1 MRKIITNILN
11 IVLPLL
17 LGGAILYWMYRG
29 FDFERMNDA
38 LLHDVNWG
46 WMLFSLVFGV
56 TAQVF
61 RGLRWKQT
69 LEPLGE
75 YPKTM
80 NCIHAVFISYTTS
93 LVVPRS
99 GEVVRC
105 GVLNRYDGTSFPK
118 AIGTVVTERVIDSL
132 LLIVMTLIVFLLQIK
147 TFIRFFDET
156 GTSLTG
162 WLQTFTTT
170 GYIVTAA
177 CVVITALFLWYVIR
191 KATIFAKLR
200 KIINDIKEGIF
211 SLSKV
216 RNKWLFV
223 FYTLAIWGSY
233 FLHFYI
239 TFFCFPFTA
248 SLGIMTALLAFV
260 VGGFAVIVPT
270 PNGMGSWH
278 FAVKTVLLLC
288 GVQVAADAETFVL
301 IVHAVQT
308 GLLPLLGVYSAICLM
323 MQKPFENNRSN
334 RSYGSYRPNGPYDAN
349 RPPFPFNLNKPQ

>member
-1 MRKIITNILN
+1 
-11 IVLPLL
+11 
-17 LGGAILYWMYRG
+17 MYRE
-29 FDFERMNDA
+29 FDFERVQDA
-38 LLHDVNWG
+38 LLHEVNWW
-46 WMLFSLVFGV
+46 WMGFSLIFGV

-69 LEPLGE
+69 LEPMGE

-105 GVLNRYDGTSFPK
+105 GVLSRYDGTSFPK
-118 AIGTVVTERVIDSL
+118 AVGTVVTERVIDTVL
-132 LLIVMTLIVFLLQIK
+132 LVVMALVVFLLQIDN
-147 TFIRFFDET
+147 FIRFFDET
-156 GTSLTG
+156 GTSFTG

-177 CVVITALFLWYVIR
+177 CLIVTVLFLWYFIR
-191 KATIFAKLR
+191 KATIFAKLK
-200 KIINDIKEGIF
+200 KIINDVKDGIF
-211 SLSKV
+211 SLTKV
-216 RNKWLFV
+216 RNKGLFT

-278 FAVKTVLLLC
+278 FAVKTVLLLA

-301 IVHAVQT
+301 IVHAIQT
-308 GLLPLLGVYSAICLM
+308 GLLPIMGMYSAICLM
-323 MQKPFENNRSN
+323 KQKPFESFNPNKQNKPNKPNKPFGPFWGNRSD
-334 RSYGSYRPNGPYDAN
+334 R
-349 RPPFPFNLNKPQ
+349 PFPFNINQPK

>member
-1 MRKIITNILN
+1 
-11 IVLPLL
+11 
-17 LGGAILYWMYRG
+17 
-29 FDFERMNDA
+29 
-38 LLHDVNWG
+38 
-46 WMLFSLVFGV
+46 
-56 TAQVF
+56 
-61 RGLRWKQT
+61 
-69 LEPLGE
+69 
-75 YPKTM
+75 M

-105 GVLNRYDGTSFPK
+105 GVLSRYDGTSFPK

-177 CVVITALFLWYVIR
+177 CVVVTIAFLWYFIR

-200 KIINDIKEGIF
+200 KIISDIKDGIF

-216 RNKWLFV
+216 RNKGLFI

-239 TFFCFPFTA
+239 TFFCF
-248 SLGIMTALLAFV
+248 
-260 VGGFAVIVPT
+260 
-270 PNGMGSWH
+270 
-278 FAVKTVLLLC
+278 
-288 GVQVAADAETFVL
+288 
-301 IVHAVQT
+301 
-308 GLLPLLGVYSAICLM
+308 
-323 MQKPFENNRSN
+323 
-334 RSYGSYRPNGPYDAN
+334 
-349 RPPFPFNLNKPQ
+349 

>member
-1 MRKIITNILN
+1 MRKYLTNILN
-11 IVLPLL
+11 ILLPLL

-29 FDFERMNDA
+29 FDFERVQDA
-38 LLHDVNWG
+38 LLHEVNWW
-46 WMLFSLVFGV
+46 WMAFSLVFGV
-56 TAQVF
+56 LAQVF

-105 GVLNRYDGTSFPK
+105 GVLSRYDGTSFPK

-177 CVVITALFLWYVIR
+177 CVVVTIAFLWYFIR

-200 KIINDIKEGIF
+200 KIISDIKDGIF

-216 RNKWLFV
+216 RNKGLFI

-239 TFFCFPFTA
+239 TFFCFPFTV
-248 SLGIMTALLAFV
+248 SLGLMTALLAFV
-260 VGGFAVIVPT
+260 VGGFAV
-270 PNGMGSWH
+270 
-278 FAVKTVLLLC
+278 KTVLLLA

-308 GLLPLLGVYSAICLM
+308 GLLPLLGMYSAICLM
-323 MQKPFENNRSN
+323 LQKPYEP
-334 RSYGSYRPNGPYDAN
+334 YRPNMPK
-349 RPPFPFNLNKPQ
+349 RPFPFNINQST

>member
-1 MRKIITNILN
+1 MKPRKILTNILN
-11 IVLPLL
+11 ILLSLL

-29 FDFERMNDA
+29 FDFGRIESA
-38 LLHDVNWG
+38 LLNETNWW
-46 WMLFSLVFGV
+46 WMAFSLVFGV

-61 RGLRWKQT
+61 RGLRWRQT
-69 LEPLGE
+69 LEPMME
-75 YPKTM
+75 YPKKM
-80 NCIHAVFISYTTS
+80 NCIHAVFISYSTS

-105 GVLNRYDGTSFPK
+105 GVLNRYDGTSFAK
-118 AIGTVVTERVIDSL
+118 AVGTVVTERIVDTIL
-132 LLIVMTLIVFLLQIK
+132 LVLMSLIVFLLQIK

-170 GYIVTAA
+170 GYLVTAG
-177 CVVITALFLWYVIR
+177 CVIVTALFLWYAIR
-191 KATIFAKLR
+191 RLTVFAKLR
-200 KIINDIKEGIF
+200 KIVNDIKTGIF

-216 RNKWLFV
+216 QNKPLYV
-223 FYTLAIWGSY
+223 FYTLGIWGSY

-239 TFFCFPFTA
+239 TFFCFEFTS
-248 SLGIMTALLAFV
+248 SLSIMTALLAFV

-288 GVQVAADAETFVL
+288 GVECAADAETYVL
-301 IVHAVQT
+301 IVHAIQT
-308 GLLPLLGVYSAICLM
+308 GLLPMLGTFSAICLM
-323 MQKPFENNRSN
+323 MQKPYEQ
-334 RSYGSYRPNGPYDAN
+334 PKPYQPK
-349 RPPFPFNLNKPQ
+349 RPFNPIGIRRP

>member
-1 MRKIITNILN
+1 MRKYLTNILN
-11 IVLPLL
+11 ILLPLL

-29 FDFERMNDA
+29 FDFERVQDA
-38 LLHDVNWG
+38 LLHEVNWW
-46 WMLFSLVFGV
+46 WMAFSLVFGV
-56 TAQVF
+56 LAQVF

-105 GVLNRYDGTSFPK
+105 GVLSRYDGTSFPK

-177 CVVITALFLWYVIR
+177 CVVVTIAFLWYFIR
-191 KATIFAKLR
+191 KATVFAKLR
-200 KIINDIKEGIF
+200 KIISDIKDGIF

-216 RNKWLFV
+216 RNKGLFI

-239 TFFCFPFTA
+239 TFFCFPFTV
-248 SLGIMTALLAFV
+248 SLGLMTALLAFV

-278 FAVKTVLLLC
+278 FAVKTVLLLA

-308 GLLPLLGVYSAICLM
+308 GLLPLLGMYSAICLM
-323 MQKPFENNRSN
+323 LQKPYEP
-334 RSYGSYRPNGPYDAN
+334 YRPNMQK
-349 RPPFPFNLNKPQ
+349 RPFPFNINQST

>member
-1 MRKIITNILN
+1 MRKYLTNILN
-11 IVLPLL
+11 ILLPLL

-29 FDFERMNDA
+29 FDFERVQDA
-38 LLHDVNWG
+38 LLNEVNWW

-105 GVLNRYDGTSFPK
+105 GVLSRYDGTSFPK

-177 CVVITALFLWYVIR
+177 CLVVTVVFLWYFIS
-191 KATIFAKLR
+191 KATVFAKLR
-200 KIINDIKEGIF
+200 KIINDIKDGIF

-216 RNKWLFV
+216 RNKWLFA
-223 FYTLAIWGSY
+223 FYTFAIWGSY

-278 FAVKTVLLLC
+278 FAVKTVLLLA

-301 IVHAVQT
+301 IVHAIQT
-308 GLLPLLGVYSAICLM
+308 GLLPMLGMYSAICLM
-323 MQKPFENNRSN
+323 MQKPFENNRAN
-334 RSYGSYRPNGPYDAN
+334 RSYGSYRPNGPYGAN

>member
-1 MRKIITNILN
+1 MRKYLTNILN
-11 IVLPLL
+11 ILLPLL

-29 FDFERMNDA
+29 FDFERVQDA
-38 LLHDVNWG
+38 LLHEVNWW
-46 WMLFSLVFGV
+46 WMAFSLVFGV
-56 TAQVF
+56 LAQVF

-105 GVLNRYDGTSFPK
+105 GVLSRYDGTSFPK

-177 CVVITALFLWYVIR
+177 CVVVTIAFLWYFIR

-200 KIINDIKEGIF
+200 KIISDIKDAGIPLTKDKIF
-211 SLSKV
+211 GGMSNRTRPVSIF
-216 RNKWLFV
+216 KWV
-223 FYTLAIWGSY
+223 SVAPPEMVKEADESNI
-233 FLHFYI
+233 HH
-239 TFFCFPFTA
+239 A
-248 SLGIMTALLAFV
+248 DV
-260 VGGFAVIVPT
+260 VGMYVV
-270 PNGMGSWH
+270 
-278 FAVKTVLLLC
+278 
-288 GVQVAADAETFVL
+288 E
-301 IVHAVQT
+301 
-308 GLLPLLGVYSAICLM
+308 LGVY
-323 MQKPFENNRSN
+323 KRHK
-334 RSYGSYRPNGPYDAN
+334 R
-349 RPPFPFNLNKPQ
+349 

>member
-1 MRKIITNILN
+1 MRKIIKNILN
-11 IVLPLL
+11 VLLPLI

-29 FDFERMNDA
+29 FDFERMQGA
-38 LLHDVNWG
+38 LLEVNWW
-46 WMLFSLVFGV
+46 WMAFSLVFGV

-61 RGLRWKQT
+61 RGLRWKQA

-105 GVLNRYDGTSFPK
+105 GVLSRYDGTSFPK
-118 AIGTVVTERVIDSL
+118 AVGTVVTERVIDSL
-132 LLIVMTLIVFLLQIK
+132 LLIAMTLIVFLLQIK

-170 GYIVTAA
+170 GYIVTIS
-177 CVVITALFLWYVIR
+177 CIVITALFLWYVIR
-191 KATIFAKLR
+191 KATLFAKLR
-200 KIINDIKEGIF
+200 KIINDIKDGIF

-216 RNKWLFV
+216 KNKWLFA

-239 TFFCFPFTA
+239 TFFCFEFTS
-248 SLGIMTALLAFV
+248 SLSIMTALLAFT

-301 IVHAVQT
+301 IVHSIQT
-308 GLLPLLGVYSAICLM
+308 GLLPFLGMFSAICLM
-323 MQKPFENNRSN
+323 MQKPFESFKPNSPRKPYEPFKPHIQNR
-334 RSYGSYRPNGPYDAN
+334 
-349 RPPFPFNLNKPQ
+349 PFPFNINQHQ

>member
-1 MRKIITNILN
+1 MKLRKILTNILN
-11 IVLPLL
+11 IVLPLI
-17 LGGAILYWMYRG
+17 LGCAILYWMYRE
-29 FDFERMNDA
+29 FDFVQLQGA
-38 LLHDVNWG
+38 LLKVNWW
-46 WMLFSLVFGV
+46 WMAFSLVFGV

-69 LEPLGE
+69 LEPLFE

-93 LVVPRS
+93 LIVPRS

-105 GVLNRYDGTSFPK
+105 GILSRYDGTSFPK
-118 AIGTVVTERVIDSL
+118 AVGTVVTERIVDSI
-132 LLIVMTLIVFLLQIK
+132 LLIVMTLLVFVLQIK
-147 TFIRFFDET
+147 TFILFFDET

-170 GYIVTAA
+170 GYIVTAG
-177 CVVITALFLWYVIR
+177 CIVVTVLFLWYFIR
-191 KATIFAKLR
+191 KATVFAKLR
-200 KIINDIKEGIF
+200 KIINDVKVGIF

-216 RNKWLFV
+216 KNKPLYV

-239 TFFCFPFTA
+239 TFFCFEFTS
-248 SLGIMTALLAFV
+248 SLSIMTALLAFV

-301 IVHAVQT
+301 VVHAIQT
-308 GLLPLLGVYSAICLM
+308 GLLPILGMYSAICLM
-323 MQKPFENNRSN
+323 MQKPFETMKSN
-334 RSYGSYRPNGPYDAN
+334 RSQKTYEPFKPKR
-349 RPPFPFNLNKPQ
+349 PFPINLNQHQ